1 MAQAMTGLFGPS
13 ADEVRLA
20 IEQQGQQQDM
30 QWANVDPLRSGQVL
44 GAQAG
49 RMLGNVAEGLG
60 GYQDPRVQSAQ
71 LMQEAAQ
78 EVDSHGFSLLE
89 DPQKYYKAAY
99 ASLMKRGLT
108 AEAAHVRDLAL
119 NESATQSKIN
129 LQNAQAEAELASIGK
144 GTWDKLDKDGRFLIN
159 TKNGTIKKNEEYTGS
174 TTYKEGLIF
183 NMGPEGIEPGGPGT
197 ITVDLNTDEGIKQF
211 NEAKQK
217 GLVRYG
223 NPTTPNNVRV
233 SVDNAT
239 RKSFGE
245 NFGEAAAKEQYGIY
259 VTARDAPIAVSKAQ
273 SIIEALDDPN
283 LIVGPGA
290 DARLAIAKTLN
301 LTGADNEESIS
312 NTQSLVSDLA
322 DATLA
327 AIGTSGLGT
336 GQGFTEKDK
345 QMLQDA
351 RAGRIPMTKETL
363 AHVSRK
369 AIEAQRWSV
378 IKWNEQLAN
387 YDQETKQ
394 ILRQSGVNTDPKPV
408 PIVPKAKKYKTKEQI
423 IQNTPEG
430 WRPEVWNSLSDDKKA
445 EINRLMQNGK

>member
-1 MAQAMTGLFGPS
+1 MAQAAMGGLFGPS

-20 IEQQGQQQDM
+20 IAQQGREQDM
-30 QWANVDPLRSGQVL
+30 QWGNLEPGRGPTVL
-44 GAQAG
+44 AAQSG
-49 RMLGNVAEGLG
+49 RMLGDALAGLG
-60 GYQDPRVQSAQ
+60 GYQDPRVKSAQ

-78 EVDSHGFSLLE
+78 EVDNQGYSLLE
-89 DPQKYYKAAY
+89 NSQEYYKAAY

-119 NESATQSKIN
+119 NERATTAEIN
-129 LQNAQAEAELASIGK
+129 YKNAQAEAELASIGK

-174 TTYKEGLIF
+174 GTYKDDLIF
-183 NMGPEGIEPGGPGT
+183 NMGPPGLKPGDPGT
-197 ITVDLNTDEGIKQF
+197 KNVDLNTEEGIKEY
-211 NEAKQK
+211 NDLKSK
-217 GLVRYG
+217 GMIRYG
-223 NPTTPNNVRV
+223 NPTTPMNVTQ
-233 SVDNAT
+233 SVGGAA

-245 NFGEAAAKEQYGIY
+245 NFAEDASKEQYGVY
-259 VTARDAPIAVSKAQ
+259 VAARDAPIAVSKAQ
-273 SIIEALDDPN
+273 TILEALDDPN

-301 LTGADNEESIS
+301 LAGADNEESIS
-312 NTQSLVSDLA
+312 NTQSLISDLA

-369 AIEAQRWSV
+369 AIEAQKWSV

-408 PIVPKAKKYKTKEQI
+408 PIVPKAKKYKTKEQV

-430 WRPEVWNSLSDDKKA
+430 WRPEVWSALSDDKKA
-445 EINRLMQNGK
+445 EVMRLMNGN

>member
-30 QWANVDPLRSGQVL
+30 AYAQLPAGRGPVALAS
-44 GAQAG
+44 QAG
-49 RMLGNVAEGLG
+49 RMMGNVAEGLG

-78 EVDSHGFSLLE
+78 EVDSQGFSLLE

-119 NESATQSKIN
+119 NEQATQADIRLKG
-129 LQNAQAEAELASIGK
+129 AQAEETIANIGK
-144 GTWDKLDKDGRFLIN
+144 DRWKPLGKDGRYLVDSKTGAIKENEDWKASGSSYKAENVIN
-159 TKNGTIKKNEEYTGS
+159 IGPP
-174 TTYKEGLIF
+174 GLK
-183 NMGPEGIEPGGPGT
+183 PGDPGT
-197 ITVDLNTDEGIKQF
+197 ITIDTNTEEGQ
-211 NEAKQK
+211 NALREAAQK
-217 GLVRYG
+217 GYIKYG
-223 NPTTPNNVRV
+223 SPTTPNNTTVT
-233 SVDNAT
+233 VDNAT

-369 AIEAQRWSV
+369 AIEAQKWSV

-387 YDQETKQ
+387 YDKETKK
-394 ILRQSGVNTDPKPV
+394 ILSQSGVNVDPKPV
-408 PIVPKAKKYKTKEQI
+408 PIVPKSKKYKTKEQV
-423 IQNTPEG
+423 IQNAPAG
-430 WRPEVWNSLSDDKKA
+430 WRPEVWSALSDDKKA
-445 EINRLMQNGK
+445 EVMRLMNGN